1 MDETIFNECVE
12 LVKYFEGFR
21 AKPYLCPAGYWTI
34 GYGTRTKETAAP
46 ITQEQAEKLLRQ
58 SLQKLQRLF
67 NDYVL
72 NYAEI
77 AALSSLAYN
86 VGLVAILN
94 GNLYKFLIEGYKD
107 QWYRILYYSKSGDKW
122 LRGLLRR
129 RCAELI
135 LAHGGDWRTW
145 KRYDRRLSDLLQD
158 HTLAYTIGNEII
170 RDTKETQANRAA

>member
-1 MDETIFNECVE
+1 MDESIFSECVE

-34 GYGTRTKETAAP
+34 GYGTRSEETAAP
-46 ITQEQAEKLLRQ
+46 ITQEQAEQLLRQ
-58 SLQKLQRLF
+58 VLQNLQRSVRHDLLS
-67 NDYVL
+67 D
-72 NYAEI
+72 AEV

-86 VGLVAILN
+86 VGLSTVRN
-94 GNLYKFLIEGYKD
+94 GNLYNALTQGRKD
-107 QWYRILYYSKSGDKW
+107 QWFRILYYSKSGDKR

-145 KRYDRRLSDLLQD
+145 KRYDKRLADLLQD
-158 HTLAYTIGNEII
+158 HTLVYTVGNEIV
-170 RDTKETQANRAA
+170 RSTKEAQANRAA

>member
-1 MDETIFNECVE
+1 MDDVVFSECVE

-34 GYGTRTKETAAP
+34 GYGTRTTETASR
-46 ITQEQAEKLLRQ
+46 ITREQAEQQLRQ
-58 SLQKLQRLF
+58 VLQNLQRSLKH
-67 NDYVL
+67 DL
-72 NYAEI
+72 LSDAEV

-86 VGLVAILN
+86 VGLSTVLN
-94 GNLYKFLIEGYKD
+94 GGMYNALIRGLKHE
-107 QWYRILYYSKSGDKW
+107 WYRILYYSKSGNKW

-145 KRYDRRLSDLLQD
+145 KRYDKRLTDLLQD
-158 HTLAYTIGNEII
+158 HSLAYTVANEII
-170 RDTKETQANRAA
+170 RGTKEAQANRAA

>member
-34 GYGTRTKETAAP
+34 GYGTRSKETAAP
-46 ITQEQAEKLLRQ
+46 ITREHAEQLLRQ
-58 SLQKLQRLF
+58 TLQNLQRSLKH
-67 NDYVL
+67 DL
-72 NYAEI
+72 LSDAEV

-86 VGLVAILN
+86 VGLSTVRK
-94 GNLYKFLIEGYKD
+94 GNLYSALTQGRKE
-107 QWYRILYYSKSGDKW
+107 QWFRILYYSKSGDKR

-135 LAHGGDWRTW
+135 LAHGGDWPTW
-145 KRYDRRLSDLLQD
+145 KRYDKRLADLLQD
-158 HTLAYTIGNEII
+158 HTLAYTVGNEII
-170 RDTKETQANRAA
+170 RSVKETQANRAA

>member
-46 ITQEQAEKLLRQ
+46 ITQEQAEQQLRQ
-58 SLQKLQRLF
+58 VLQNLQLSVKHYMLS
-67 NDYVL
+67 DSEV
-72 NYAEI
+72 
-77 AALSSLAYN
+77 AALLSLVYN
-86 VGLVAILN
+86 VGVSTVHM
-94 GNLYKFLIEGYKD
+94 GYLYNALKQGQKD
-107 QWYRILYYSKSGDKW
+107 QWYRILLYSNAGDKW

-145 KRYDRRLSDLLQD
+145 EHYDKRLADLIQD
-158 HTLAYTIGNEII
+158 HSLAYTVGNEII
-170 RDTKETQANRAA
+170 RSVKEAQANRAA

>member
-1 MDETIFNECVE
+1 MDEYIFSECVE
-12 LVKYFEGFR
+12 LVKHFEGFR

-34 GYGTRTKETAAP
+34 GYGTRSKETAAP

-58 SLQKLQRLF
+58 VLQNLQRSLKH
-67 NDYVL
+67 DLLSDTEV
-72 NYAEI
+72 

-86 VGLVAILN
+86 VGLSTVRN
-94 GNLYKFLIEGYKD
+94 GNLYNALTQGRKD
-107 QWYRILYYSKSGDKW
+107 QWFRILYYSKSGDKP

-145 KRYDRRLSDLLQD
+145 KRYDKRLADLLQD
-158 HTLAYTIGNEII
+158 HTLAYTVGNEII
-170 RDTKETQANRAA
+170 RSTKEAQANRAA